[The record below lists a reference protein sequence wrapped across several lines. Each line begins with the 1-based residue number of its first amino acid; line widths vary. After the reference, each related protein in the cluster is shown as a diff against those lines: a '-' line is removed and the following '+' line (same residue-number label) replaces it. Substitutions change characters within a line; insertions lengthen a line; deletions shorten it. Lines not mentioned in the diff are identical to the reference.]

1 MKLWQKVTLGLV
13 AGVFFGI
20 YAPPEY
26 AKAVKPIGEIFLSLI
41 KMVIMP
47 LIFFSLISGMTSIS
61 DPDALGRIGVKA
73 TLAFVSTTV
82 FAALFGVSVALI
94 LEPGVGTVIS
104 LGNIAPATGAAHFDI
119 VQFFVNIIPSNPFA
133 AFASGNVLQVVFF
146 ALFLGVTINKMGPN
160 TQELRAVIHSS
171 AKIFIKMIS
180 YIIEL
185 APYAAFA
192 LIAWVVN
199 EQGVEVLFSLSK
211 LVFAVTIAMILQY
224 IIFGLMILVFCRM
237 SPMPFYRKSWEYQ
250 VIALS
255 SASSKATLPTTMEVC
270 NQRLGVSES
279 STSFLLPL
287 GAALN
292 VNGFAI
298 NLSLTTIFFAQM
310 LGVSLEF
317 HDYLIIVLT
326 STLGSIGGAGI
337 PGASLIMLPM
347 VLAAVNLP
355 IEGVA
360 ILAGIDR
367 VLDMLRT
374 AINITG
380 DATITLIVDDS
391 EGTLDRE
398 KYLSDN

>member
-1 MKLWQKVTLGLV
+1 MKLWQKVTLWLI
-13 AGVFFGI
+13 AGIFFGI

-26 AKAVKPIGEIFLSLI
+26 VKIVKPMGDIFLSLI
-41 KMVIMP
+41 KMVIIP
-47 LIFFSLISGMTSIS
+47 LIFFSLISGMTNIS
-61 DPDALGRIGVKA
+61 DPSALGRIGMKA
-73 TLAFVSTTV
+73 TMAFVSTTA
-82 FAALFGVSVALI
+82 FAAVFGVGMALI
-94 LEPGVGTVIS
+94 LQPGVGTVID
-104 LGNIAPATGAAHFDI
+104 LGDI
-119 VQFFVNIIPSNPFA
+119 VANSVATQFDVVKFFVDIIPTNPVDA
-133 AFASGNVLQVVFF
+133 IAKGHVLQVVFF
-146 ALFLGVTINKMGPN
+146 ALFVGVTINKMGTNAP
-160 TQELRAVIHSS
+160 ELRALIHSA
-171 AKIFIKMIS
+171 AKLFIKMIS

-192 LIAWVVN
+192 LIAWVVST
-199 EQGVEVLFSLSK
+199 QGVDVLFSLSK
-211 LVFAVTIAMILQY
+211 LVMAVVVAMFLQY
-224 IIFGLMILVFCRM
+224 LIFGLMILVFCKM
-237 SPMPFYRKSWEYQ
+237 SPIPFYKKSWEYQ

-270 NQRLGVSES
+270 NQRMGMSES

-292 VNGFAI
+292 MNGFAI

-310 LGVSLEF
+310 LGIDLAL
-317 HDYLIIVLT
+317 HDYLIIVMT

-347 VLAAVNLP
+347 VLTSVNLP

-367 VLDMLRT
+367 ILDMLRT

-398 KYLSDN
+398 KYLSQN

>member
-1 MKLWQKVTLGLV
+1 
-13 AGVFFGI
+13 
-20 YAPPEY
+20 
-26 AKAVKPIGEIFLSLI
+26 
-41 KMVIMP
+41 MVIIP
-47 LIFFSLISGMTSIS
+47 LIFFSLISGMTNIS
-61 DPDALGRIGVKA
+61 DPSALGRIGLKA
-73 TLAFVSTTV
+73 TGAFVSTTA
-82 FAALFGVSVALI
+82 FAAVFGVGMALI
-94 LEPGVGTVIS
+94 LKPGVGTVID
-104 LGNIAPATGAAHFDI
+104 LGDI
-119 VQFFVNIIPSNPFA
+119 VSNTVATKFDVVKFFVDIIPTNPVDA
-133 AFASGNVLQVVFF
+133 IAKGNVLQVVFF
-146 ALFLGVTINKMGPN
+146 ALFIGVTINKMGTNAP
-160 TQELRAVIHSS
+160 ELRALIHSA
-171 AKIFIKMIS
+171 AKLFIKMIS

-192 LIAWVVN
+192 LIAWVVST
-199 EQGVEVLFSLSK
+199 QGVDVLFSLSK
-211 LVFAVTIAMILQY
+211 LVFAVIIAIFLQY
-224 IIFGLMILVFCRM
+224 LIFGLMILFFCKM
-237 SPMPFYRKSWEYQ
+237 SPIPFYRKSWEYQ

-270 NQRLGVSES
+270 NQRMGMSES

-292 VNGFAI
+292 MNGFAI

-310 LGVSLEF
+310 LGVDLAM
-317 HDYLIIVLT
+317 HDYLIIVMT

-347 VLAAVNLP
+347 VLTALNLP

-367 VLDMLRT
+367 ILDMLRT

-398 KYLSDN
+398 KYLSKN

>member
-26 AKAVKPIGEIFLSLI
+26 ATAVKPIGEIFLSLI

-47 LIFFSLISGMTSIS
+47 LIFFSLISGMTNIS

-73 TLAFVSTTV
+73 SLAFVSTTV
-82 FAALFGVSVALI
+82 FAALFGVGVALI
-94 LEPGVGTVIS
+94 MTPGIGVIID
-104 LGNIAPATGAAHFDI
+104 LGEVASSVSTTDFDP
-119 VQFFVNIIPSNPFA
+119 VKFFVDIIPTNPIA

-146 ALFLGVTINKMGPN
+146 ALFLGVTINKMGSN
-160 TQELRAVIHSS
+160 TPELRAIIHSS
-171 AKIFIKMIS
+171 AKLFIKMIS

-192 LIAWVVN
+192 LISWVVST
-199 EQGVEVLFSLSK
+199 QGVDVLFSLSK
-211 LVFAVTIAMILQY
+211 LVFAVIVAMLLQY
-224 IIFGLMILVFCRM
+224 IIFGLMIMFFCKM

-270 NQRLGVSES
+270 NQRMGMSES

-292 VNGFAI
+292 MNGFAI

-310 LGVSLEF
+310 LGVTLEP
-317 HDYLIIVLT
+317 HDYLIIVIT

-347 VLAAVNLP
+347 VLTAVNLP

-367 VLDMLRT
+367 ILDMLRT

>member
-13 AGVFFGI
+13 MGIFFGI

-26 AKAVKPIGEIFLSLI
+26 AKMLKPVGDVFLSLV

-47 LIFFSLISGMTSIS
+47 LIFFSLISGMTNIS
-61 DPDALGRIGVKA
+61 DPDALGRIGMKA
-73 TLAFVSTTV
+73 TLAFVSTTM
-82 FAALFGVSVALI
+82 FAALFGVGVALTLKPGI
-94 LEPGVGTVIS
+94 GTIIDLGAVNTATEPT
-104 LGNIAPATGAAHFDI
+104 HFEI
-119 VQFFVNIIPSNPFA
+119 VPFLINIIPSNPVD
-133 AFASGNVLQVVFF
+133 AFAKGNVLQVVFF
-146 ALFLGVTINKMGPN
+146 ALFLGVTINKLGPN
-160 TQELRAVIHSS
+160 THELRAVIHSS
-171 AKIFIKMIS
+171 AKLFIKMIS
-180 YIIEL
+180 YVIEL
-185 APYAAFA
+185 APYAAFV
-192 LIAWVVN
+192 LIAWVVST
-199 EQGVEVLFSLSK
+199 QGVDVLFSLSK
-211 LVFAVTIAMILQY
+211 LVLSVIIAMILQY
-224 IIFGLMILVFCRM
+224 FIFGLMILVFCRM
-237 SPMPFYRKSWEYQ
+237 SPMPFYKKSWEYQ

-292 VNGFAI
+292 MNGFAI

-310 LGVSLEF
+310 LGVSLEP

-380 DATITLIVDDS
+380 DATITLIVDNS

-398 KYLSDN
+398 KYLAD

>member
-1 MKLWQKVTLGLV
+1 MKLWQKVTLGLI
-13 AGVFFGI
+13 AGIFFGI
-20 YAPPEY
+20 YATPEY
-26 AKAVKPIGEIFLSLI
+26 AQAVKPIGEVFLSLI
-41 KMVIMP
+41 RMVIVP
-47 LIFFSLISGMTSIS
+47 LIFFSLISGMTNIS

-73 TLAFVSTTV
+73 TVAFIATSV
-82 FAALFGVSVALI
+82 FAVIFGIGVALVI
-94 LEPGVGTVIS
+94 QPGTGTIID
-104 LGNIAPATGAAHFDI
+104 LGTITPPEDSTKFDLLS
-119 VQFFVNIIPSNPFA
+119 FLLNIIPQNPFA
-133 AFASGNVLQVVFF
+133 AFADGNILQVVFF
-146 ALFLGVTINKMGPN
+146 ALFLGITINKMGSN
-160 TQELRAVIHSS
+160 TEEMRALIHSC
-171 AKIFIKMIS
+171 AKLFIKMIS
-180 YIIEL
+180 YVIEL

-192 LIAWVVN
+192 LISWVVST
-199 EQGVEVLFSLSK
+199 QGVDILFSLSK
-211 LVFAVTIAMILQY
+211 LVFAVIIAMSLQY
-224 IIFGLMILVFCRM
+224 CIFGLMILIFCRL
-237 SPMPFYRKSWEYQ
+237 SPIPFYKKSWEYQ

-292 VNGFAI
+292 MNGFAI

-310 LGVSLEF
+310 LGISLDL
-317 HDYLIIVLT
+317 HDYLIIILT

-347 VLAAVNLP
+347 VLAAVGLP

-380 DATITLIVDDS
+380 DATITLIVDNS
-391 EGTLDRE
+391 EGTMDRN
-398 KYLSDN
+398 KYLADI